1 MAYKKSATWD
11 SPAAGM
17 KKAPHEEGPGGG
29 GMKEYST
36 SQRSGTINLPK
47 GFLVSMIAAEG
58 CPWKI

>member
-1 MAYKKSATWD
+1 M

-17 KKAPHEEGPGGG
+17 KKAPHEEGRGGG